1 MIRAVSRIALQR
13 GVRHAWPGRVAR
25 QSTAAGPLGLGAAG
39 QCLAEAKLVMEQTK
53 DDKAVD
59 AVFEAALNREDLS
72 EAQRAVVDL
81 AHVKVIFGRE
91 NVSRADKLATQDR
104 LASATDKL
112 EGEGGLACLAA
123 RAEGLQI
130 LGRLKEIEADAAD
143 EPSAQALSPASEY
156 LQTAGDVY
164 RRALRDMQKTQERT
178 KAVPNLLGTQN
189 AADAAL
195 FAGAMHSYLEAGR
208 IKVGPCRFASDALP
222 AASCPLRSSLGVRVG
237 QVWGQHQCCRVLARG
252 SGAGERPQE
261 PEDEPTSEAIDA
273 FSSAQASISKRVAAK
288 GEAEDRSSLARCNY
302 GLGRA
307 YGLKAAML
315 QQEVQ
320 EEAQRLNEQ
329 GKGPGELPRAFS
341 SKIAEL
347 RDLSE
352 KAAVAFEDASKGHG
366 MTDREIADAYQRAA
380 TGRAILQDFSA
391 ALANAEKAIALV
403 EEILQDATDAAER
416 KELNFA
422 LVNCLHMAGGFHAD
436 SDAAG
441 GIEKGLEM
449 CHRAYDLLIDADELE
464 ARVTQGQ
471 IRQAQGLM
479 SAKLGKMK
487 VAEGYFS
494 EAYKIFSETLGEDEG
509 LTQAAKSCM
518 AMTKAAPEQ

>member
-208 IKVGPCRFASDALP
+208 IKVRYGDSINAAVCLREGLELANDPKSPKMSPSDKEVAEMM
-222 AASCPLRSSLGVRVG
+222 LGF
-237 QVWGQHQCCRVLARG
+237 CVLNLND
-252 SGAGERPQE
+252 PTQ
-261 PEDEPTSEAIDA
+261 TSEAIDA